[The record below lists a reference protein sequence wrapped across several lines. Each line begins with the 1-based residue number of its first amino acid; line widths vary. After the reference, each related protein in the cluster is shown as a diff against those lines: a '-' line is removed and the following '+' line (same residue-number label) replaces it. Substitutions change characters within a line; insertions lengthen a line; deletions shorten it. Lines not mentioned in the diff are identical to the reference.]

1 MKYLFPLLACL
12 AVFLAARQFGGA
24 LESGIPGAS
33 SQKDAGRGAKGLA
46 RQADRLA
53 GRACKSPAA
62 LERLHRSGELAE
74 EDLIAAI
81 RQAAEHDPEGTWAW
95 IEAGDYGPDGNGT
108 RSKYLQV
115 VLSKWFGKDPEA
127 ALAKISAHNPGGSYL
142 AGFVIGM
149 LGSGTEEEAA
159 AVRDHLD
166 ELVDMVGNQERAIFF
181 PPRTAENAALFM
193 ALPEGRSRE
202 ILLGKFAAVWLQENS
217 AAAAGWVKQLPGKV
231 RNEAM
236 VEFTGDALND
246 NPWISEAGRKFAME
260 WVMNEASP
268 AEKIRFG
275 PRLAENLATKN
286 PAEAIRW
293 ATANL
298 SGNAL
303 EDATS
308 KVITRLLSTDP
319 EAARQIAETL
329 PAGDGRTA
337 AVAGV
342 AGTMLKKDPTAAI
355 GWWLNHTGDHNPSN
369 RTDARTSAA
378 LGSQWFQADPDSFR
392 AYLADPDGLELP
404 FAMVQ
409 QALQKMM
416 EDRDGTFDWIASLPA
431 SNRDPVIKSAYMVLA
446 QESPEKAAA
455 AFDSRPDLATGDG
468 ARMILNYWYGRDPNK
483 AVAWV
488 ASLPWGGTREA
499 ALSAVRKIA
508 EQQVQ
513 KGQEPPQQLKEL
525 LH

>member
-33 SQKDAGRGAKGLA
+33 SQKDAGRGTKGLA
-46 RQADRLA
+46 RQAERLA
-53 GRACKSPAA
+53 GRTCKSPAA

-74 EDLIAAI
+74 EDLIVAI
-81 RQAAEHDPEGTWAW
+81 RQAAAHDPEGVWAW
-95 IEAGDYGPDGNGT
+95 IEAGDYGPHGDGT

-127 ALAKISAHNPGGSYL
+127 ALAKMNLHHPNNSYL
-142 AGFVIGM
+142 AGYVIGM
-149 LGSGTEEEAA
+149 LATGTTEEAA

-166 ELVDMVGNQERAIFF
+166 ALVDMVGNQERAILF
-181 PPRTAENAALFM
+181 PPRTAEGAAVLM

-202 ILLGKFAAVWLQENS
+202 ILLGRFAAAWLETDSGS
-217 AAAAGWVKQLPGKV
+217 AAAWVKQLPDIV
-231 RNEAM
+231 RNKAM
-236 VEFTGDALND
+236 ADFTGEALND
-246 NPWISEAGRKFAME
+246 RPWISEAGRKFAME

-275 PRLAENLATKN
+275 PMLAENLAKEN
-286 PAEAIRW
+286 PAAAIQW

-298 SGNAL
+298 SGDAL

-319 EAARQIAETL
+319 EAAREIAETL
-329 PAGDGRTA
+329 SAGDGRTA

-342 AGTMLKKDPTAAI
+342 AGTMLKKDPAAAI
-355 GWWLNHTGDHNPSN
+355 EWWLDHTGDHNPAN
-369 RTDARTSAA
+369 RTDARTAAA
-378 LGSQWFQADPDSFR
+378 LGSKWFQADPDSFR
-392 AYLADPDGLELP
+392 AYLADPDGRELP
-404 FAMVQ
+404 FTMVQ
-409 QALQKMM
+409 QALKKMM
-416 EDRDGTFDWIASLPA
+416 EDRDGTFDWIASLPPA
-431 SNRDPVIKSAYMVLA
+431 NRVPVIKSAYMVLA